1 MFSQKRNKRGVPKS
15 ASLIVTSSLLA
26 AAAAQAAE
34 TTHTPLVLTAYYN
47 GVGGNELISGKYDLA
62 LTEIQ
67 TYKPQMALAAS
78 AKATN
83 LCVAYA
89 ATRQLP
95 AAMTAC
101 DAALKSAKEDRL
113 SASRLTP
120 GSSHENAYVAIA
132 YANRAVVHMLSR
144 DAASAKADLAKAQS
158 LAPKADFV
166 ARNVA
171 AVDNSRSTIAQLQ
184 VTPSS

>member
-1 MFSQKRNKRGVPKS
+1 MFSQKRNQRGVSKS
-15 ASLIVTSSLLA
+15 ASLIVASSLLA
-26 AAAAQAAE
+26 AAAARADE
-34 TTHTPLVLTAYYN
+34 TTHTPLVLTAYSN
-47 GVGGNELISGKYDLA
+47 GVGGKELVSGEYDVA
-62 LTEIQ
+62 LTAIQ
-67 TYKPQMALAAS
+67 TYKPQLAMDSS

-95 AAMTAC
+95 AALTAC

-113 SASRLTP
+113 SGSHLTP
-120 GSSHENAYVAIA
+120 GSSHDNAYVAIA

-144 DAASAKADLAKAQS
+144 DTASAKADLAKAQS
-158 LAPKADFV
+158 LAPEADFV
-166 ARNVA
+166 AKNVA
-171 AVDNSRSTIAQLQ
+171 AVSSSRSTIAQLE